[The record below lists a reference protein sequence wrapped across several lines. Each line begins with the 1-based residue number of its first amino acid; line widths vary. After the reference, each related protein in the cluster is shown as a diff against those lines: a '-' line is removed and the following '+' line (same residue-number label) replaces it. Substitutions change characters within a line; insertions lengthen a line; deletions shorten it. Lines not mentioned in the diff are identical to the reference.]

1 MEFVSHPKPFS
12 LFPGEKPLAI
22 SFEVIA
28 RVVSVRPLAFEILD
42 SNEDQWGGVGACG
55 IVRIYSVDARL
66 RDVLPQLRF
75 GDLVKARLACAEGGI
90 MQTILTEVKEIPGEP
105 AYFHDRPKSADCS
118 SRIGVLAAYRKRNL
132 EVLTVYRD
140 GSVRYRD
147 GYGNTAERLR
157 LGPDDLAGL
166 MRQFRDAGFNGLGS
180 TLPPIDETQGR
191 TSITLI
197 CGRHQRVLVS
207 GREVMLEPVLNAFET
222 IKTKAL
228 LNSHYVLS
236 YQEKRE
242 ITLLDWPFPQVPAGQ
257 LETLKRAAQT
267 NPTAHGPFDVI
278 HRDVPSEFLARL
290 PGTSAVTIPGDDP
303 NRYVYVREGLKTY
316 RVIRTCIA
324 GNPQCKTFEG
334 LMVQEVADAG
344 TFLAITPAYVVAD
357 DQFSSS
363 RLTGM
368 IYGMLWPPGTG
379 IALGEVPAN
388 GRPIS
393 NAEYAEHQPL
403 FRELFIAGPTGLGLI
418 EGRYFY
424 QGVRIALDERGGQ

>member
-1 MEFVSHPKPFS
+1 
-12 LFPGEKPLAI
+12 
-22 SFEVIA
+22 
-28 RVVSVRPLAFEILD
+28 
-42 SNEDQWGGVGACG
+42 
-55 IVRIYSVDARL
+55 
-66 RDVLPQLRF
+66 
-75 GDLVKARLACAEGGI
+75 
-90 MQTILTEVKEIPGEP
+90 
-105 AYFHDRPKSADCS
+105 
-118 SRIGVLAAYRKRNL
+118 
-132 EVLTVYRD
+132 
-140 GSVRYRD
+140 
-147 GYGNTAERLR
+147 
-157 LGPDDLAGL
+157 
-166 MRQFRDAGFNGLGS
+166 
-180 TLPPIDETQGR
+180 
-191 TSITLI
+191 
-197 CGRHQRVLVS
+197 
-207 GREVMLEPVLNAFET
+207 MLEPVLNAFET
-222 IKTKAL
+222 IKTRAL
-228 LNSHYVLS
+228 SNSHYVLR

-257 LETLKRAAQT
+257 LETLKRAAQA
-267 NPTAHGPFDVI
+267 NPTAHGPFEVI
-278 HRDVPSEFLARL
+278 HREVPSEFLARL

-303 NRYVYVREGLKTY
+303 NRYVYVREGSKTY

-344 TFLAITPAYVVAD
+344 AFLAITPAYVVAD

-368 IYGMLWPPGTG
+368 IYGMLWPPDTG